1 MKPLPLVTR
10 IIGRRGKRN
19 DIMKPDEKYTVGIN
33 NDIIQSQSQA
43 QSILCTMLFP
53 CWSQKLD
60 AKVRKKVV
68 VRSVELLAK
77 NNEITT
83 LYVPSRSS
91 ASTTEAISTSS
102 FKTLSIDSLLSSVN
116 VSGLLVLPNQR
127 IRPTIVNKAT
137 KIKSK

>member
-19 DIMKPDEKYTVGIN
+19 DIMKPEEKYTVGIN

-43 QSILCTMLFP
+43 QQILCTMVLP

-68 VRSVELLAK
+68 VRSVELSAK

-83 LYVPSRSS
+83 FYVPSRSS

-102 FKTLSIDSLLSSVN
+102 FNTLSIDSLLSSVN

-127 IRPTIVNKAT
+127 IRPTMVNNAT

>member
-19 DIMKPDEKYTVGIN
+19 DIMKPEEKYTVGIN
-33 NDIIQSQSQA
+33 NDIIQSQSLA
-43 QSILCTMLFP
+43 QQILCTMVLP
-53 CWSQKLD
+53 YWSQILD
-60 AKVRKKVV
+60 AKVPKKVV
-68 VRSVELLAK
+68 VGSVELLAK

-127 IRPTIVNKAT
+127 IRPTIVNNAT

>member
-19 DIMKPDEKYTVGIN
+19 DIMKPEEKYTVGIN

-43 QSILCTMLFP
+43 QQILCTMVLP

-127 IRPTIVNKAT
+127 IRPTMVNNAT
-137 KIKSK
+137 

>member
-19 DIMKPDEKYTVGIN
+19 DIMKPEEKYTVGIN

-43 QSILCTMLFP
+43 QQILCTMVLP

-83 LYVPSRSS
+83 FYVPSRSS

-102 FKTLSIDSLLSSVN
+102 FNTLSIDSLLSSVN

-127 IRPTIVNKAT
+127 IRPTMVNNAT

>member
-19 DIMKPDEKYTVGIN
+19 DIMKPEEKYTIGIN

-43 QSILCTMLFP
+43 QQILCTMVLP

-83 LYVPSRSS
+83 FYVPSSSS

-102 FKTLSIDSLLSSVN
+102 FNTLSIDSLLSSVN

-127 IRPTIVNKAT
+127 IRPTMVNNAT